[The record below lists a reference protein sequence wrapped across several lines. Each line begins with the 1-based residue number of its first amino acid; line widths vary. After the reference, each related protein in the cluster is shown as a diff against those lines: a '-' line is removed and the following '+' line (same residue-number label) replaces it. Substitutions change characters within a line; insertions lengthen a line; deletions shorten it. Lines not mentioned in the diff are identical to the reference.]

1 MSVERELAGRTALV
15 TGASRGIG
23 RAIAVALGAMG
34 ARLIVAGRR
43 ESELALTCAAVRA
56 LGVECEPLVG
66 DLRDRAWFERLERL
80 APQIDL
86 LVHNAAAFAPYA
98 PLERVEPARIDEVLD
113 VVVRAPLALT
123 ARIAPHMKA
132 RGFGRIV
139 SIGTIAASH
148 GAEGQVAYSTA
159 KSALVGFTKS
169 LAAECARHGVTVNLV
184 EPGLIATERIA
195 EAVDPRFQERL
206 LANVAL
212 GRAGASEEVAN
223 AVAFLCSPR
232 AAYITG
238 AVLNVSG
245 GFGVGLYARERERS
259 DSR

>member
-1 MSVERELAGRTALV
+1 MSAEAELAGRTALV

-34 ARLIVAGRR
+34 ARLVVAGRR
-43 ESELALTCAAVRA
+43 EAELELTCEAVRA
-56 LGVECEPLVG
+56 RGAQCVALIG
-66 DLRDRAWFERLERL
+66 DLREPRWLQRLDEA
-80 APQIDL
+80 APQVDV

-98 PLERVEPARIDEVLD
+98 PLERVEPARIDEVVD
-113 VVVRAPLALT
+113 VIVRAPLSIT
-123 ARIAPHMKA
+123 AHLLPAMKS

-148 GAEGQVAYSTA
+148 GADGQVAYSTA
-159 KSALVGFTKS
+159 KAALVGLTKS
-169 LAAECARHGVTVNLV
+169 LAAETARYGVTANLV

-195 EAVDPRFQERL
+195 EAVEPRFQRRL

-212 GRAGASEEVAN
+212 GRAGSSEDVAHL
-223 AVAFLCSPR
+223 VAFLCSPR

-238 AVLNVSG
+238 TVLSVSG
-245 GFGVGLYARERERS
+245 GFGVGLYAREPGG
-259 DSR
+259 

>member
-1 MSVERELAGRTALV
+1 MNGVGELSGRRALV

-23 RAIAVALGAMG
+23 RAIAVALGGMG
-34 ARLIVAGRR
+34 AKLIVAGRR
-43 ESELALTCAAVRA
+43 AAELEQTCGAVRA
-56 LGVECEPLVG
+56 LGVECEALVG
-66 DLRDRAWFERLERL
+66 DLRERAWMERFERI
-80 APQIDL
+80 APSLDV

-113 VVVRAPLALT
+113 VVVRAPLAIT
-123 ARIAPHMKA
+123 ARVAPAMKA

-139 SIGTIAASH
+139 SIGTIAAAH

-159 KSALVGFTKS
+159 KSALLGFTKS

-195 EAVDPRFQERL
+195 EAVEPRFQERL

-212 GRAGASEEVAN
+212 GRAGAAEEVAN

-238 AVLNVSG
+238 EVLRVSG
-245 GFGVGLYARERERS
+245 GFGVGLYARERGG
-259 DSR
+259 